1 MPEAQRCKFY
11 ENGIWNG
18 NTHLTRRRSD
28 LMARTDYIFL
38 YETPRSIIGVKQDG
52 FTLHQ
57 WVFSA
62 TRRTLSR
69 ESDWQTAAQTPAIP
83 NNGNDENEHEDH
95 TICPNCS
102 ECIDCDDCHCWEC
115 EGCGRRRDDDNNRC
129 EHCEHCEQCCTCS
142 RCRACGHTADTVC
155 ECCEHC
161 PDCCECFICQN
172 CGERVRDICGECE
185 CCEYCG
191 CQCHSN
197 APRHNQ
203 HFKIEK
209 PANLTGYKINR
220 LRRPIAIELELS
232 SVGDS
237 SELLRWARAS
247 GAGLV
252 EDGSIPESGCEINT
266 NPAAGDYLISA
277 MEALARALSSS
288 DADVDHSCGL
298 HVHVDASDY
307 TQYDLRRL
315 IMLWAATERAMFD
328 IAGARRISNTYCHPA
343 SEQYIQALTCGF
355 DSKIFRKTLVQ
366 SLYNR
371 IPGRTIPEYKT
382 DRYNRARYYAL
393 NLHSFFYRK
402 TIEFRLHEAK
412 TSVSVLRNWPRVCG
426 QIVEFALKH
435 SERELKRQAKYSL

>member
-1 MPEAQRCKFY
+1 MVDA
-11 ENGIWNG
+11 
-18 NTHLTRRRSD
+18 
-28 LMARTDYIFL
+28 
-38 YETPRSIIGVKQDG
+38 V
-52 FTLHQ
+52 
-57 WVFSA
+57 
-62 TRRTLSR
+62 
-69 ESDWQTAAQTPAIP
+69 
-83 NNGNDENEHEDH
+83 
-95 TICPNCS
+95 
-102 ECIDCDDCHCWEC
+102 CD
-115 EGCGRRRDDDNNRC
+115 
-129 EHCEHCEQCCTCS
+129 
-142 RCRACGHTADTVC
+142 
-155 ECCEHC
+155 CCERC
-161 PDCCECFICQN
+161 SDCCECYVCSR
-172 CGERVRDICGECE
+172 CGEHVREICGECE
-185 CCEYCG
+185 RCNDCG
-191 CQCHSN
+191 CNCDSAD
-197 APRHNQ
+197 APRCRQ
-203 HFKIEK
+203 DFKIEK

-237 SELLRWARAS
+237 SELLRWAKSS

-252 EDGSIPESGCEINT
+252 EDGSIPDEGCEINT

-355 DSKIFRKTLVQ
+355 DSKIFRKTLAR
-366 SLYNR
+366 SLYSR
-371 IPGRTIPEYKT
+371 SDSAIPECKT

-393 NLHSFFYRK
+393 NIHSFFYRK

-435 SERELKRQAKYSL
+435 SERELKALVCSDKTSSAILALILPKDLQEWVSSVLTARYEARQRAGTENLIEAELDALDTPRRALRDAVSLATQLEFTHTQNQTEVA